1 MIKNIIFIFLIFL
14 FSTTSYAKEIK
25 IVSDKL
31 EIIRKNNISI
41 FSGKVHAL
49 EDDLKIWSEV
59 LILTSSKD
67 EKAIEEIIARD
78 NVKILKEELSILG
91 DEAIYDPIKNELI
104 VIGEVEVT
112 QNDNI
117 ILCDEI
123 IIDLENSSSIMI
135 SESTKRV
142 EATIVSQN

>member
-1 MIKNIIFIFLIFL
+1 MIKKIIFIFLIFL
-14 FSTTSYAKEIK
+14 FSATSYAKEIK

-41 FSGKVHAL
+41 FSGKVHAI
-49 EDDLKIWSEV
+49 EDDLKLWSEV

-67 EKAIEEIIARD
+67 EKTIKEINARD

-104 VIGEVEVT
+104 VLGEVKVT

-123 IIDLENSSSIMI
+123 IIDLENSSSIMR

-142 EATIVSQN
+142 KATIISQN

>member
-1 MIKNIIFIFLIFL
+1 MIKKIIFIFLIFL
-14 FSTTSYAKEIK
+14 FSATSYAKEIK

-41 FSGKVHAL
+41 FSGKVHAI
-49 EDDLKIWSEV
+49 EDDLKLWSEV

-67 EKAIEEIIARD
+67 EKTIKEINARD